1 MSAQRHPD
9 TEALARYRAGLTG
22 GFRGRR
28 LAAHIAG
35 CARCTSVS
43 EQLGAV
49 SSLLASVPSPAMPD
63 AAERRITAALA
74 AEAAARANAGAARA
88 AGAGAAGAGAARAG
102 AGTRRARRFRL
113 AMTAIPATACLLL
126 AGLGYLLSQLG
137 GAPESASSASSAAAP
152 AGRPAAAS
160 AGGATAGGATAGGRA
175 VVPGTTRQPAHEQPA
190 AFVVVASGTSYR
202 KATLGAQV
210 RGELEGNA
218 GGSRG
223 ISPGTAGEQPTAG
236 SAPPQAL
243 VGCVLHLTRDVPPR
257 LVDKATY
264 QGEPVYVIAV
274 AGRAWVVGRT
284 CTASH
289 PALITSVVL
298 PR

>member
-1 MSAQRHPD
+1 MSAQWHPD
-9 TEALARYRAGLTG
+9 AEALARYRAGLAG

-43 EQLGAV
+43 EQLAAV
-49 SSLLASVPSPAMPD
+49 SSLLASVPVPSMPD

-74 AEAAARANAGAARA
+74 AEAAAS
-88 AGAGAAGAGAARAG
+88 AGAGAAGAGAGTADSARAG
-102 AGTRRARRFRL
+102 TRHARRFRL
-113 AMTAIPATACLLL
+113 AMTAVPVTACLLL

-137 GAPESASSASSAAAP
+137 GAPESASSASGAAAP

-160 AGGATAGGATAGGRA
+160 AGGAAAGGAGAGGAGAGGRA
-175 VVPGTTRQPAHEQPA
+175 VVPGTTRQPAHQQPA

-223 ISPGTAGEQPTAG
+223 ISPGTAREQPGAG

-274 AGRAWVVGRT
+274 SGRAWVVGRT

>member
-49 SSLLASVPSPAMPD
+49 SSLLAAVPVPSMPD
-63 AAERRITAALA
+63 AAERRITAAQA
-74 AEAAARANAGAARA
+74 AEAAARANANAGAANA
-88 AGAGAAGAGAARAG
+88 NAGAAGAAGAGAARTG

-160 AGGATAGGATAGGRA
+160 AGGATAGGRA

-223 ISPGTAGEQPTAG
+223 ISPGTAREQPTAG

-274 AGRAWVVGRT
+274 ADRAWVVGRT